1 MKHTLLIFL
10 LGIVTATQ
18 FASGQDTRNSNT
30 AVSGAGADG
39 FEGAALVKAAEKYLA
54 QTSAEV
60 AELRDAVQKM
70 TGLASSSGYP
80 KLVSDLQEQRETL
93 LEEEAAAKGRRAG
106 LEDAIAR
113 LDKQTTTRAGDDPVF
128 KELQAVVKARQTKL
142 DRLKQMQQAAAVAQ
156 SEVDEAVAE
165 LALSRANA
173 AAAQQRLTSGANDA
187 LDVWNRELMNLNIAA
202 EERAARLNYIKTRLD
217 SLEGA
222 SSAVDQLE
230 SARDR
235 MHQAEAALNEA
246 RQGYNGVLF
255 GHSSRQ

>member
-10 LGIVTATQ
+10 LAIAMATLSV
-18 FASGQDTRNSNT
+18 SGQDAPGNN
-30 AVSGAGADG
+30 AVISGSD
-39 FEGAALVKAAEKYLA
+39 AAHKQAAQVVKVAETYLE

-60 AELRDAVQKM
+60 TELRDAVQKM

-187 LDVWNRELMNLNIAA
+187 LEVWNRELMNLNIAA
-202 EERAARLNYIKTRLD
+202 EERAARLKYIETRLN

-222 SSAVDQLE
+222 TSAVDQLE